1 VTALPAIL
9 EPLVADPART
19 AVLVDFDGT
28 LSEIV
33 ERPELAG
40 PVEGAREAVA
50 AAAAAFG
57 LVAVVSGRP
66 TKDVR
71 RLLGVD
77 GVRYLGMYGME
88 ELPDAA
94 VPDAVLA
101 GANAAAAAM
110 AGARVE
116 DKASSVAVHYRQAA
130 DPEAAREALLRDLGP
145 VAEAAGLEP
154 IEGKMVVELVP
165 RGRPRKGGAVRRL
178 LEESG
183 ALAAL
188 YAGDDRADL
197 EAFEELVRFRDRG
210 GHAVRV
216 AVVGAETP
224 EALTA
229 AADLTVDGPAGLAA
243 LLRDLAAAAG

>member
-1 VTALPAIL
+1 VTSLPAVL
-9 EPLVADPART
+9 EPLAADPAGT
-19 AVLVDFDGT
+19 AVLLDFDGT

-50 AAAAAFG
+50 AAAVAFG

-66 TKDVR
+66 TKDVS

-77 GVRYLGMYGME
+77 GIRYLGMYGME
-88 ELPDAA
+88 EREDAE

-101 GANAAAAAM
+101 GARAAADAVE
-110 AGARVE
+110 GARVE
-116 DKASSVAVHYRQAA
+116 DKGSSVAVHYRQAA
-130 DPEAAREALLRDLGP
+130 DPEVAREALLRDLGP
-145 VAEAAGLEP
+145 VAEAAGFEP

-183 ALAAL
+183 TRSAL

-197 EAFEELVRFRDRG
+197 EAFEELLRFRVGG

-216 AVVGAETP
+216 AVVGPETP
-224 EALTA
+224 GDLTA
-229 AADLTVDGPAGLAA
+229 AADLTVDGPAGFAA

>member
-1 VTALPAIL
+1 MTALPAVL
-9 EPLVADPART
+9 EPLVADPAGT
-19 AVLVDFDGT
+19 AVLLDFDGT

-40 PVEGAREAVA
+40 PVDGARDAVA

-66 TKDVR
+66 TKDVG

-77 GVRYLGMYGME
+77 GIRYLGMYGME

-94 VPDAVLA
+94 VPEDLLAGVRAAADAV
-101 GANAAAAAM
+101 

-116 DKASSVAVHYRQAA
+116 DKATSVAVHYRQAA
-130 DPEAAREALLRDLGP
+130 DPEAARESLLHDLGP
-145 VAEAAGLEP
+145 VAEAAGFEP

-183 ALAAL
+183 ARVAL

-197 EAFEELVRFRDRG
+197 EAFEELVRFRDQG
-210 GHAVRV
+210 GQGVRV
-216 AVVGAETP
+216 AVVGPETP
-224 EALTA
+224 ETLTA
-229 AADLTVDGPAGLAA
+229 EADLTADGPAGFAA
-243 LLRDLAAAAG
+243 LLRDLAAAAA